1 MTATEVTGQGRALP
15 GRLARS
21 LRGAGLSGAALAGA
35 GAAGALVSLR
45 AAYPRPPRAAP
56 PEGWPPPRP
65 VPQGRLTVAVVLG
78 ASGSVITDAL
88 GPYEV
93 FARSPE
99 FFVYTVSARPAA
111 MLSGGLA
118 VVPDYSLGDVD
129 AGTAPEPAVVVI
141 PAVVSPAGRKEQP
154 LREWLTR
161 RAGRGAHLLG
171 VCAGSRLLAAAGLLD
186 GHRATSH
193 WSRLSGLQR
202 SRPQVDWVRGQRYI
216 QDGKITT
223 TAGVTSGVFGA
234 LRLVQQLT
242 SATEA
247 QRVGHELAY
256 PGWSLDGPTGIPA
269 QRPAPRDLTNLL
281 AALAPWRRPAL
292 GVGLVEGASEIDIA
306 APFEVYATSF
316 AARTVPI
323 AARPTVTTRHGLR
336 LIAAPADATA
346 PRVDRLIVPGIH
358 RADQVDP
365 RLAAWAAGRGLNLEL
380 PQADGEFSFDAML
393 RDLAAHADRA
403 TARVTAKS
411 IEYPTGHLQLA
422 GPAWPRRPATLLAL
436 TIAAAIGAAVL
447 PAAAAGGTGD
457 DTHTCAHAHP
467 ASGPVDTCTGSVGT
481 GIRRHP
487 GRVAARPPVARPGNR
502 PGSPASPDRSGLHRV
517 RSGRRKTQ
525 GDRRRVHHRWRVRLA
540 CRRGRHRVGL
550 APRPW
555 LRRPW
560 SQRLLAGAQ
569 PLRRRHTVVA
579 AVLRRRRLA
588 RRRGS
593 RHRDHCRSRI
603 SSLAMR
609 QASGRP
615 A

>member
-1 MTATEVTGQGRALP
+1 MTATEVTGHGRALP

-35 GAAGALVSLR
+35 GAAGALVSVR

-56 PEGWPPPRP
+56 AEGWPPPRP
-65 VPQGRLTVAVVLG
+65 VPQGRLPVAVVLG
-78 ASGSVITDAL
+78 TSGSVITDAL

-93 FARSPE
+93 FARCPG

-111 MLSGGLA
+111 MLSGALA

-129 AGTAPEPAVVVI
+129 AGTAPEPAVIVI
-141 PAVVSPAGRKEQP
+141 PAVLSPAGSKEQP

-171 VCAGSRLLAAAGLLD
+171 VCAGARLLAAAGLLD
-186 GHRATSH
+186 GHQATTH
-193 WSRLSGLQR
+193 WSRLSALQR
-202 SRPQVDWVRGQRYI
+202 TRPQVDWVRGQRYI

-234 LRLVQQLT
+234 LRLVQRLT

-247 QRVGHELAY
+247 QRVGHEMAY
-256 PGWSLDGPTGIPA
+256 PGWSLDGPTAIPA
-269 QRPAPRDLTNLL
+269 QRPTPHDLTNYL

-365 RLAAWAAGRGLNLEL
+365 RLATWAAGRGLSIEL

-403 TARVTAKS
+403 TALVTAKS

-422 GPAWPRRPATLLAL
+422 GPAWPRRPATLLSL
-436 TIAAAIGAAVL
+436 TIAAAIGVALL
-447 PAAAAGGTGD
+447 PAATA
-457 DTHTCAHAHP
+457 
-467 ASGPVDTCTGSVGT
+467 
-481 GIRRHP
+481 
-487 GRVAARPPVARPGNR
+487 
-502 PGSPASPDRSGLHRV
+502 
-517 RSGRRKTQ
+517 
-525 GDRRRVHHRWRVRLA
+525 W
-540 CRRGRHRVGL
+540 RHR
-550 APRPW
+550 P
-555 LRRPW
+555 
-560 SQRLLAGAQ
+560 
-569 PLRRRHTVVA
+569 
-579 AVLRRRRLA
+579 
-588 RRRGS
+588 
-593 RHRDHCRSRI
+593 
-603 SSLAMR
+603 
-609 QASGRP
+609 
-615 A
+615 

>member
-1 MTATEVTGQGRALP
+1 
-15 GRLARS
+15 
-21 LRGAGLSGAALAGA
+21 
-35 GAAGALVSLR
+35 
-45 AAYPRPPRAAP
+45 
-56 PEGWPPPRP
+56 
-65 VPQGRLTVAVVLG
+65 VVLG

-129 AGTAPEPAVVVI
+129 AGTAPEPDVIVI
-141 PAVVSPAGRKEQP
+141 PAIVSPAGRKEQP
-154 LREWLTR
+154 LREWLAR
-161 RAGRGAHLLG
+161 QAGRGALLLG
-171 VCAGSRLLAAAGLLD
+171 VCAGTRLLAAAGLLD
-186 GHRATSH
+186 GHRATTH
-193 WSRLSGLQR
+193 WSRIKALQR
-202 SRPQVDWVRGQRYI
+202 TRPQVDWVRGQRYI
-216 QDGKITT
+216 QDGNITT

-247 QRVGHELAY
+247 QRVGRELAY

-323 AARPTVTTRHGLR
+323 AATPTVTTRHGLR
-336 LIAAPADATA
+336 LIAAPADTTA
-346 PRVDRLIVPGIH
+346 PRVDRLIVPSIH

-365 RLAAWAAGRGLNLEL
+365 RLAAWAAGRSLNIEL

-411 IEYPTGHLQLA
+411 IEYPTGHLHLA

-436 TIAAAIGAAVL
+436 TIAAAAGAAVV
-447 PAAAAGGTGD
+447 PAA
-457 DTHTCAHAHP
+457 
-467 ASGPVDTCTGSVGT
+467 V
-481 GIRRHP
+481 RRH
-487 GRVAARPPVARPGNR
+487 
-502 PGSPASPDRSGLHRV
+502 
-517 RSGRRKTQ
+517 RR
-525 GDRRRVHHRWRVRLA
+525 
-540 CRRGRHRVGL
+540 
-550 APRPW
+550 
-555 LRRPW
+555 
-560 SQRLLAGAQ
+560 
-569 PLRRRHTVVA
+569 
-579 AVLRRRRLA
+579 
-588 RRRGS
+588 
-593 RHRDHCRSRI
+593 
-603 SSLAMR
+603 
-609 QASGRP
+609 
-615 A
+615 

>member
-1 MTATEVTGQGRALP
+1 MTATKVTGQGRALP
-15 GRLARS
+15 GSLTRS
-21 LRGAGLSGAALAGA
+21 LRRAGLPGVCVAGA
-35 GAAGALVSLR
+35 GAAGALVSVR

-56 PEGWPPPRP
+56 AEGWPPPRP

-93 FARSPE
+93 FARAPG

-118 VVPDYSLGDVD
+118 VVPDYSLSDMD
-129 AGTAPEPAVVVI
+129 AGTAPDPDVVVI
-141 PAVVSPAGRKEQP
+141 PAVVSPGGRKEQP
-154 LREWLTR
+154 LREWLAR

-171 VCAGSRLLAAAGLLD
+171 VCAGARLLAAAGLLD

-193 WSRLSGLQR
+193 WSRISRLER
-202 SRPQVDWVRGQRYI
+202 TRPQVDWVRGQRYV

-223 TAGVTSGVFGA
+223 SAGVTSGVFAA

-269 QRPAPRDLTNLL
+269 QRPAPRDLTSLL
-281 AALAPWRRPAL
+281 AALEPWRRPVL

-306 APFEVYATSF
+306 APFEVYASSF

-336 LIAAPADATA
+336 LVAAPADATA
-346 PRVDRLIVPGIH
+346 PRVGRLIVPGIH
-358 RADQVDP
+358 SADQVDP
-365 RLAAWAAGRGLNLEL
+365 RLAGWAAGRGLNLEL
-380 PQADGEFSFDAML
+380 LQADGEFSFDAML

-411 IEYPTGHLQLA
+411 IEYPAGHLQLA

-436 TIAAAIGAAVL
+436 TIAAAAGAAVL
-447 PAAAAGGTGD
+447 PAA
-457 DTHTCAHAHP
+457 
-467 ASGPVDTCTGSVGT
+467 V
-481 GIRRHP
+481 RRH
-487 GRVAARPPVARPGNR
+487 
-502 PGSPASPDRSGLHRV
+502 
-517 RSGRRKTQ
+517 RR
-525 GDRRRVHHRWRVRLA
+525 
-540 CRRGRHRVGL
+540 
-550 APRPW
+550 
-555 LRRPW
+555 
-560 SQRLLAGAQ
+560 
-569 PLRRRHTVVA
+569 
-579 AVLRRRRLA
+579 
-588 RRRGS
+588 
-593 RHRDHCRSRI
+593 
-603 SSLAMR
+603 
-609 QASGRP
+609 
-615 A
+615 